1 MQDSIKTIRSESIVS
16 RCVGRLLE
24 GYTVVTGTERLGHLV
39 RDEFNLY
46 QISQGNES
54 WPSPQSMTWDAWLRS
69 IWFELEQ
76 ARLTNHRQLLTS
88 NQTTLLWERLIS
100 ESIREEHQDDFAYLL
115 WHVNST
121 ASATKNAYR
130 QMCSYKIS
138 TSDFGDEVSEDVR
151 MFVQWLGKYRSFL
164 QDNNMLDIESAPR
177 EIVARIQQAAD
188 LINSKAAIAGI
199 EDWTPQHQWVID
211 EMRNAGVDVQII
223 ESDISKVLDNVVRVD
238 FDTLDEEISKC
249 ASWARRTIEK
259 NPEKCHVG
267 IAVPNLSEL
276 QPRIER
282 IFSAILNPNALLE
295 ERQVHN
301 FSFHITIG
309 TALSQIPLVVDI
321 FNLIELMRPKFDI
334 ECFSAVLRSDRI
346 KGWEHESE
354 ARSKLAMDLVK
365 IGSKS
370 ISIDNVI
377 RFIDYSQPRR
387 LLSSL
392 ASDLEEL
399 GGKSVSAD
407 ELLGFIQEERPKY
420 KQFHDLLFKLAM
432 DLKEKGSEPVPVND
446 VIRFIREETFEYP
459 QLRKLLTKART
470 MLSNAPKRAE
480 YGFWSRFIN
489 DWIRHFQS
497 PSLEG
502 RNFGIDEFHA
512 HQKWGELVER
522 VAEYGFLGTE
532 VELSEVISKLYRTA
546 SDQIITPPAIRV
558 PIQIGGL
565 AALSG
570 QSFTHLWIMEMN
582 NENVPGMPRPTPF
595 IPVSVQK
602 TFEIPNASSTGV
614 EQFVD
619 KKLSRLMSNTQQ
631 AVLSYAKFDSD
642 DHEFQPSSRLTKYK
656 ATPEAT
662 SEICSVA
669 YEQYQ
674 ERIAPAFHTLEKY
687 SNWIVDPVSDVES
700 IRGGTGILKS
710 QSQCPFQAFAQY
722 RLNARQIDQLQ
733 PGISPLEHGSVTH
746 EMFELLYEKFG
757 SQKSL
762 EKTGVN
768 NFVREAELIAEQVVE
783 KMNNRRI
790 CPLSQEIL
798 DNQVERMKSLAENWF
813 EQDMDRMPFKVVK
826 REERYETFIGNLP
839 VNLMIDR
846 VDITKNGAIVIDYKT
861 GLCSIAHLNGERPR
875 DPQLMIYAH
884 ALKQTGE
891 DLEGVGYAKLSIDGT
906 RFSSFH
912 KSDKRS
918 ERQETWQEAQ
928 VRWEQVLNRL
938 ATGFM
943 TGDASLDPLSIA
955 CDFCHLGTLCRIDE
969 IAGIDAE
976 SDDENGAA

>member
-1 MQDSIKTIRSESIVS
+1 MQDALKTIHPESIVS
-16 RCVGRLLE
+16 RCVALLLE
-24 GYTVVTGTERLGHLV
+24 GYTIVTGTERLGHLV

-46 QISQGNES
+46 QISQGSES

-76 ARLTNHRQLLTS
+76 ARLTGHRQLLTS

-121 ASATKNAYR
+121 ASAAKNAYR

-138 TSDFGDEVSEDVR
+138 TSDFGDEVSEDVS
-151 MFVQWLGKYRSFL
+151 MFVQWLDKYRSFL
-164 QDNNMLDIESAPR
+164 QDSNMLDIESAPS
-177 EIVARIQQAAD
+177 EIIARIQQVAD
-188 LINSKAAIAGI
+188 LINLKVAIAEI
-199 EDWTPQHQWVID
+199 EDWTPQHQWIVD

-223 ESDISKVLDNVVRVD
+223 ESYISKMPDDVVRVD
-238 FDTLDEEISKC
+238 FGTLDEEISKC
-249 ASWARRTIEK
+249 ASWARTVIEQ
-259 NPEKCHVG
+259 NSEKCRVG

-282 IFSAILNPNALLE
+282 IFAATLNPNALLE
-295 ERQVHN
+295 KRQAHN

-309 TALSQIPLVVDI
+309 TALNQVPLVVDM

-346 KGWEHESE
+346 KGWDAESE
-354 ARSKLAMDLVK
+354 ARSKLAMNLVK
-365 IGSKS
+365 MGSKS
-370 ISIDNVI
+370 VSIANVI
-377 RFIDYSQPRR
+377 RFIDYSRPHR

-399 GGKSVSAD
+399 CGESVSAD
-407 ELLGFIQEERPKY
+407 ELLSFIQEERPKY
-420 KQFHDLLFKLAM
+420 KQFHDLLSKLAM
-432 DLKEKGSEPVPVND
+432 NLKGGKPVSVDN
-446 VIRFIREETFEYP
+446 VIWFIREETFEYP
-459 QLRKLLTKART
+459 QLRKLLTKAGT

-582 NENVPGMPRPTPF
+582 NENIPGMPRPTPF

-602 TFEIPNASSTGV
+602 AFEIPNASSAGV

-619 KKLSRLMSNTQQ
+619 QKLSRLMSNTQQ
-631 AVLSYAKFDSD
+631 AVLSYAKFDA

-656 ATPEAT
+656 ATPEPT
-662 SEICSVA
+662 SEICSAA

-674 ERIAPAFHTLEKY
+674 ERIALAFPTLEKY
-687 SNWIVDPVSDVES
+687 SNWNVDSVSDIES

-733 PGISPLEHGSVTH
+733 LGISPLEHGSVTH
-746 EMFELLYEKFG
+746 EMFELLYEKFS

-762 EKTGVN
+762 EKTGVH
-768 NFVREAELIAEQVVE
+768 NFVCEAELIARQVVE

-798 DNQVERMKSLAENWF
+798 DNQVEKMKSLAKNWF
-813 EQDMDRMPFKVVK
+813 EQDMDRMPFKVIK

-846 VDITKNGAIVIDYKT
+846 VDSTKTGAIVIDYKT
-861 GLCSIAHLNGERPR
+861 GLCSIAHLKGERPR

-918 ERQETWQEAQ
+918 EGQETWQEAQ
-928 VRWEQVLNRL
+928 VRWERVLNRL

-943 TGDASLDPLSIA
+943 TGDASLEPLLIA

-969 IAGIDAE
+969 IAEIDTN
-976 SDDENGAA
+976 SDDENGAV